1 VPRERERPNLVLSE
15 ILKRALPQEA
25 RRRIY
30 SIELVERRWA
40 SVVGEE
46 IARRS
51 EPEALVD
58 GVLTVRVTDPVWGKT
73 ITRLSSRIVPEL
85 NRAVGMKLVKRINF
99 TRRERLESEAANT
112 PPARRPRP
120 PATAPEGV
128 VQAASTIEDPEL
140 RALVTTS
147 AARYLQAQQGR
158 KRR

>member
-1 VPRERERPNLVLSE
+1 VPRERERQSLVLSE
-15 ILKRALPQEA
+15 ILKRALPPEA

-40 SVVGEE
+40 SVVGDE

-99 TRRERLESEAANT
+99 TRRERLENEAANT
-112 PPARRPRP
+112 PPARRARP
-120 PATAPEGV
+120 SATAPEGV
-128 VQAASTIEDPEL
+128 VRAASTIENTEL
-140 RALVTTS
+140 RALVTES
-147 AARYLQAQQGR
+147 AARYFQAQQGR